1 MIKLIA
7 SDMDG
12 TLLNDKKEFPHDF
25 DEVLDKLHAKGI
37 HFVVASGR
45 SFSTLKLNFAGKLDK
60 LDFICDNG
68 AYVVA
73 GGELVSMSILD
84 KGCVKRLVE
93 ICRSMERVTP
103 VLCGVHGTYF
113 ERKDEEFYNEVTRF
127 YLHYTCVDDITEV
140 DDDIFKIAVCDYN
153 GAEKNV
159 YPIVSREFADDFTVA
174 VTGPKWIDIMN
185 KGINKGAA
193 LKDIREKL
201 GISREETMAFGD
213 YFNDAELI
221 MDAGYGFVME
231 NAHPDMKKF
240 GRYTAESNNDEGVT
254 KAIKEYVLGDKSIRP
269 DGESI

>member
-25 DEVLDKLHAKGI
+25 DEVLDKLCEKNI

-45 SFSTLKLNFAGKLDK
+45 SYSTLKLNFEGKLDK

-68 AYVVA
+68 AYVIVN
-73 GGELVSMSILD
+73 GELVSMSLL
-84 KGCVKRLVE
+84 KKSCVKHLIK
-93 ICRSMERVTP
+93 ICRGMDRVTP

-113 ERKDEEFYNEVTRF
+113 ERRDEEFYHEVTRY
-127 YLHYTCVDDITEV
+127 YLHYTCVDDIAAV

-159 YPIVSREFADDFTVA
+159 YPIVAKEFADDFTVA

-193 LKDIREKL
+193 LKEIREHL
-201 GISREETMAFGD
+201 GISPEETMAFGD
-213 YFNDAELI
+213 YFNDVELLQN
-221 MDAGYGFVME
+221 AGYGFVMK
-231 NAHPDMKKF
+231 NAHPDMRQYGK
-240 GRYTAESNNDEGVT
+240 YTAESNNDEGVT
-254 KAIKEYVLGDKSIRP
+254 KAIRQYVLKEDNN
-269 DGESI
+269 E

>member
-25 DEVLDKLHAKGI
+25 DEVLDKLFEKGI

-45 SFSTLKLNFAGKLDK
+45 SYSTLKLNFANKLDK

-73 GGELVSMSILD
+73 NGELVSTSILD
-84 KGCVKRLVE
+84 KGCIKRLIE
-93 ICRSMERVTP
+93 ICRRMERVTP

-113 ERKDEEFYNEVTRF
+113 ERRDEEFYNEVTKF
-127 YLHYTCVDDITEV
+127 YLHYTCVEDITAV
-140 DDDIFKIAVCDYN
+140 DDDIVKIAVCDYN
-153 GAEKNV
+153 GAEKNI
-159 YPIVSREFADDFTVA
+159 YPIVSREFSDDFTVA

-185 KGINKGAA
+185 KGINKGEA
-193 LKDIREKL
+193 LKAIREKL
-201 GISREETMAFGD
+201 GISCEETMAFGD

-221 MDAGYGFVME
+221 MDAGYGFVMK

-240 GRYTAESNNDEGVT
+240 GKYTAESNNDEGVT
-254 KAIKEYVLGDKSIRP
+254 KAIKKYVLNGGSI
-269 DGESI
+269 

>member
-45 SFSTLKLNFAGKLDK
+45 SFSTLKLNFAGKLDR

-73 GGELVSMSILD
+73 NGELVSMSILD
-84 KGCVKRLVE
+84 KDCVQRLIE
-93 ICRSMERVTP
+93 ICRGMERVTP

-127 YLHYTCVDDITEV
+127 YLHYTCVDDIAAV
-140 DDDIFKIAVCDYN
+140 DDDIVKIAVCDYN

-159 YPIVSREFADDFTVA
+159 YPIVSREFEDDFAVA

-213 YFNDAELI
+213 YFNDAELLLE
-221 MDAGYGFVME
+221 AEYGFVMK
-231 NAHPDMKKF
+231 NAHPEMKKF

-254 KAIKEYVLGDKSIRP
+254 KAIKEYILNGGSI
-269 DGESI
+269 

>member
-73 GGELVSMSILD
+73 NGELVSMSILD
-84 KGCVKRLVE
+84 KSCVKRLIE
-93 ICRSMERVTP
+93 ICRGMERVTP

-127 YLHYTCVDDITEV
+127 YLHYTCVDDIAAV

-153 GAEKNV
+153 GAEKNC
-159 YPIVSREFADDFTVA
+159 YPIISREFADDFTVA

-213 YFNDAELI
+213 YFNDAELLLE
-221 MDAGYGFVME
+221 AEYGFVMK

-240 GRYTAESNNDEGVT
+240 GKYTAESNNDEGVT
-254 KAIKEYVLGDKSIRP
+254 KAIKEYVLNGGSI
-269 DGESI
+269 

>member
-25 DEVLDKLHAKGI
+25 DEVLDKLCEKNI

-45 SFSTLKLNFAGKLDK
+45 SYSTLKINFEGKLDK

-68 AYVVA
+68 AYVIVN
-73 GGELVSMSILD
+73 GELVSMSLL
-84 KGCVKRLVE
+84 KKSCVKHLIE
-93 ICRSMERVTP
+93 ICRGMERVTP

-113 ERKDEEFYNEVTRF
+113 ERRDEEFYHEVTRY
-127 YLHYTCVDDITEV
+127 YLHYTCVDDIAAV

-159 YPIVSREFADDFTVA
+159 YPIVAKEFAEDFTVA

-193 LKDIREKL
+193 LKEIREHL
-201 GISREETMAFGD
+201 GISPEETMAFGD
-213 YFNDAELI
+213 YFNDVELLQNA
-221 MDAGYGFVME
+221 DYSFVMK
-231 NAHPDMKKF
+231 NAHPDMRQYGK
-240 GRYTAESNNDEGVT
+240 YTAESNNDEGVT
-254 KAIKEYVLGDKSIRP
+254 KAIRQYVLKEDNN
-269 DGESI
+269 E